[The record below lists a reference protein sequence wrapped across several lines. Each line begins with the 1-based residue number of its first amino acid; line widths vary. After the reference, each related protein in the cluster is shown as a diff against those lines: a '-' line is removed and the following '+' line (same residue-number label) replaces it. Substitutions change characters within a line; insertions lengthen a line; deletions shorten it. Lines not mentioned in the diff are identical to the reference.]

1 MDKPVETRH
10 GPYTI
15 KAAILHGSATAR
27 AFVTGGKA
35 GTVAQADADS
45 IEDAIAALKA
55 ELDGRAATERAHR
68 RHDAALDFQVPTAKE
83 YLQALQVVKPHDG
96 HFKMLR
102 AHAISGEKGLTPAE
116 LAFDA
121 GYQTHSAA
129 NLQYG
134 LLGGQIARALGLD
147 LPKSALRTDDDVA
160 TGVLATAGRPRADG
174 QFVWVMHPELREA
187 VADYVAMV

>member
-15 KAAILHGSATAR
+15 KAGLLNGAATAR

-35 GTVAQADADS
+35 GLVAQAAADT

-55 ELDGRAATERAHR
+55 ELDGRAADERSHR
-68 RHDAALDFQVPTAKE
+68 RHLASLGFAVPTARE

-96 HFKMLR
+96 HLRMLR
-102 AHAISGEKGLTPAE
+102 AQALAGDKGLTAKE

-121 GYQTHSAA
+121 GYHDAAAA

-134 LLGGQIARALGLD
+134 LIGRDVAAAIGCPLPTAGAPGDLD
-147 LPKSALRTDDDVA
+147 LA
-160 TGVLATAGRPRADG
+160 TGVLGAAGPLRADG
-174 QFVWVMHPELREA
+174 QWSWVMHPELREA
-187 VADYVAMV
+187 VADYAAMV